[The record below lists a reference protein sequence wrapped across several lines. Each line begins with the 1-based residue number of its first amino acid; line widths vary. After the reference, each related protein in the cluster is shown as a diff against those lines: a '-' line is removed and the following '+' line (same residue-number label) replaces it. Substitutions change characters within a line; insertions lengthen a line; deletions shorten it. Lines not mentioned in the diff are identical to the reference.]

1 MKCLECDGDKF
12 EEKKC
17 RFTPEIKG
25 EEVEI
30 IVPAM
35 VCVKCHTP
43 FMNDTQMNQMRKAA
57 ADAYRKT
64 YDLLTSEEIVHF
76 RNLFGMSQASF
87 SNYLKIGE
95 ASIKRWETY
104 FVQDASQDELIRLKC
119 DEAYAEYSALN
130 VHWKSHSPDIYS
142 GKRCFSWEL
151 FKQAVKYLI
160 GVTKSPLFLNK
171 ALFYADF
178 KHYQLY
184 GKSIT
189 GTRYA
194 HLEYGPCPEQYT
206 NLFNF
211 MLQENMLIQTEGHTL
226 NTIEPANLTIF
237 SASEK
242 EVLESIANLAKSDG
256 GKKLLKMSHQEDAYK
271 NSESMALISYEFAK
285 NLKI

>member
-1 MKCLECDGDKF
+1 MKCLECSGDKF

-17 RFTPEIKG
+17 RFTPEVKG

>member
-43 FMNDTQMNQMRKAA
+43 LMNDNQMNQMRKAA
-57 ADAYRKT
+57 ADAYRET
-64 YDLLTSEEIVHF
+64 YGLLTSEQILHF

-142 GKRCFSWEL
+142 GKRSFSWEL

-160 GVTKSPLFLNK
+160 GAAKSPLFLNK

-178 KHYQLY
+178 KHYQLF

-211 MLQENMLIQTEGHTL
+211 MLQENMLIQAKGHTL
-226 NTIEPANLTIF
+226 DTSEPANLTIF
-237 SASEK
+237 SASGK